1 MTACAT
7 SLLEGIPGKL
17 GLTTT
22 WEEKGGA
29 LWLTLEARNVRELAT
44 VMNELKARFLTATAY
59 QPAGSESAYIEYHW
73 DVDGQLMGF
82 RFPLPD
88 RSIDSIYD
96 LCEAADWIEREI
108 HEGFGVDFPGREYE
122 PLELRQGD
130 TMGVN
135 LREEVK

>member
-1 MTACAT
+1 MTASAT

-59 QPAGSESAYIEYHW
+59 QPAGSESAYI
-73 DVDGQLMGF
+73 

>member
-7 SLLEGIPGKL
+7 SLLEVIPEKL
-17 GLTTT
+17 GLATP

-29 LWLTLEARNVRELAT
+29 LWLTLEPRFVREVAT
-44 VMNELKARFLTATAY
+44 VMNEIKARFLTATAY
-59 QPAGSESAYIEYHW
+59 QPAGTESAYIEYHW
-73 DVDGQLMGF
+73 DCDGQLLGF
-82 RFPLPD
+82 RFPLPG

-96 LCEAADWIEREI
+96 LCEAADWVEREI
-108 HEGFGVDFPGREYE
+108 HEGFDFEFPGREYE
-122 PLELRQGD
+122 PLELRLGD